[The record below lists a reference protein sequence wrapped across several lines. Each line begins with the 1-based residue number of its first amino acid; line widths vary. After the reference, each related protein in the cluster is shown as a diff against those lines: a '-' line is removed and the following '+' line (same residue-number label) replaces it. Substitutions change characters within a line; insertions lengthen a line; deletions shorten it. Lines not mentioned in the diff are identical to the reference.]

1 MKKLVLATVAV
12 AAICGAA
19 YAQRPAANAAATI
32 QARQGNYKQIA
43 AALHEIQVQLRAD
56 APDVAQIRPRAALL
70 ADRSVRVLSWFP
82 RGTGPEAGVRTRA
95 KPDIWSNPA
104 GFRQAGATFVVAAR
118 ALNAAARA
126 GDLAQIRTA
135 FTGVSHACSNCHDT
149 FRAPA
154 QQ

>member
-1 MKKLVLATVAV
+1 MKKFVLAGVAV
-12 AAICGAA
+12 VAICGAA

-43 AALHEIQVQLRAD
+43 AALKGIGDQLRAD
-56 APDVAQIRPRAALL
+56 SPDLAQIRPRAALI

-95 KPDIWSNPA
+95 RPAIWTNPA
-104 GFRQAGATFVVAAR
+104 GFRQRGATFVVAAR

-126 GDLAQIRTA
+126 GDIAQVRTA
-135 FTGVSHACSNCHDT
+135 LRDVSHACSGCHDD
-149 FRAPA
+149 FRAPE
-154 QQ
+154 